1 MFKNI
6 SLLLMTIAGITG
18 CGGNNNAGNSSEK
31 KELTA
36 TEVQEM
42 VKEAY
47 VHCFPI
53 FENYKGLYFYGILKQ
68 SPKYMPMN
76 TIRNETRL
84 YTPDDKLVVSPN
96 NDTYY
101 STGILDL
108 RAEPVMV
115 KVPESRNRFYVLQIV
130 DMVTNNFAYIGVNA
144 TGTQAGTYAI
154 TGPSFTGK
162 LPDGVKEIKS
172 PSQFLIFAGRTAV
185 NAESEQDI
193 AEARKLQEQYEV
205 GPISKFYPDFTAQ
218 KADSI
223 NFPPIKETDHS
234 TEEFF
239 NRVNFLLQYT
249 KLSTDDQSII
259 DGYKAIGIEA
269 GKPYDFV
276 QTHPEYKDAV
286 LNGIKEG
293 MNAVDS
299 LGNNIGKK
307 VNGWSLAP
315 LAKEYFGNDY
325 NLRTGYA
332 KKAIYANTPTEAYY
346 PSAAVDADGQIL
358 DGNNNYTITF
368 PAGKLP
374 PAKYFWS
381 ITMYD
386 NAHQLLVANELKR
399 YSIGDRTKSMKP
411 NPDGSLTIYIGHKK
425 PAAGTGNWLP
435 APPAGFNLMMRIYG
449 PKEEVL
455 NGNWTPPAVIKSK

>member
-1 MFKNI
+1 MFRNLSLIFILMAGLI
-6 SLLLMTIAGITG
+6 S
-18 CGGNNNAGNSSEK
+18 CGGNNTSGNSNEN

-36 TEVQEM
+36 TEVQQI

-47 VHCFPI
+47 IHCFPI

-76 TIRNETRL
+76 TIRNETKL

-108 RAEPVMV
+108 RAEPVIV
-115 KVPESRNRFYVLQIV
+115 KVPESKNRFYVLQLV

-162 LPDGVKEIKS
+162 LPDAVMEIKS
-172 PSQFLIFAGRTAV
+172 LSQFLIFAGRTAV
-185 NAESEQDI
+185 NAENPQDI
-193 AEARKLQEQYEV
+193 AEARKLQDQYQV
-205 GPISKFYPDFTAQ
+205 GPISKFYPGFAVQ
-218 KADSI
+218 KVDSI
-223 NFPPIKETDHS
+223 NFPGIKETDHS
-234 TEEFF
+234 TEEYF
-239 NRVNFLLQYT
+239 NRVNFLLNYT
-249 KLSTDDQSII
+249 KLNADDQSII
-259 DGYKAIGIEA
+259 DKFKVIGIEA
-269 GKPYDFV
+269 GKPYEFV
-276 QTHPEYKDAV
+276 KTHPEYKDAI

-293 MNAVDS
+293 MSVVDS
-299 LGNNIGKK
+299 LGDNIGKK
-307 VNGWSLAP
+307 TNGWSLAP
-315 LAKEYFGNDY
+315 LAKEYFGTDY

-332 KKAIYANTPTEAYY
+332 KKAIYANTPSEAYY
-346 PSAAVDADGQIL
+346 PTAAVDAEGQTL

-399 YSIGDRTKSMKP
+399 YSIGDRTKSLKP
-411 NPDGSLTIYIGHKK
+411 NPDGSLTIYVGNKMPAIG
-425 PAAGTGNWLP
+425 TDNWLP
-435 APPAGFNLMMRIYG
+435 APPSGFNLMMRIYG

-455 NGNWTPPAVIKSK
+455 SGIWTPPAVMKSR